1 MFECECH
8 RGIRDDFVAQ
18 IRRKDPLFGMAS
30 NEQRTRVLLSDD
42 TPEEFDNCFYRYLI
56 SLFAS
61 REARLDSL
69 AAGGRPQG
77 HLPSLDGSLRNSGS
91 G

>member
-1 MFECECH
+1 MF
-8 RGIRDDFVAQ
+8 GIATD
-18 IRRKDPLFGMAS
+18 
-30 NEQRTRVLLSDD
+30 EQRTHLLLSDD
-42 TPEEFDNCFYRYLI
+42 TPEEFDNFLYRYLI

-61 REARLDSL
+61 RETRLDSL

-77 HLPSLDGSLRNSGS
+77 HSRPLTGSLRNPGS

>member
-1 MFECECH
+1 MF
-8 RGIRDDFVAQ
+8 GIATD
-18 IRRKDPLFGMAS
+18 
-30 NEQRTRVLLSDD
+30 EQRTHLLLSDD
-42 TPEEFDNCFYRYLI
+42 TPEEFDNFLYRYLI

-61 REARLDSL
+61 REKRLGSL

-77 HLPSLDGSLRNSGS
+77 QLPSSDGSLRVPGS